1 MKSVLTNNMDWIT
14 TISSQM
20 ESDQILFREDFVKL
34 YAAIFCKFAESNLI
48 TLKFRFPKFGKNRE
62 QFSYKNRTKT
72 HPSEPIRSIM

>member
-34 YAAIFCKFAESNLI
+34 YAAIFFKFAEPNLI
-48 TLKFRFPKFGKNRE
+48 TLKFMFPKFYKNRE
-62 QFSYKNRTKT
+62 QFSYKKRTKT